1 MTTISEQIKDLTA
14 AGASSTEINT
24 WSKGK
29 LEDMIGAGIPAQEIT
44 EAFGVV
50 PFDRKNEKNYW
61 KSISSEVE
69 KEVKNFQDI
78 DFSKMESYEDIP
90 QEVNAAGAIEKFLL
104 GSDERYQFLPYVK
117 KALGAS
123 GVNKML
129 KYHTTGEF
137 GFEVDVPEP
146 EGTGFL
152 EKLTESAVG
161 LVAELPT
168 FIPGAIVGGYTAGPT
183 GAVVGGGLTA
193 GTIQGMYTEALKRGQ
208 VKNYAEWWDIFME
221 EGLSEGAK
229 TAAKLYAAYKL
240 PRALGVTSFIP
251 KTLAQSSAY
260 SAAGAVLGDGLP
272 TAEDFA
278 ITTLLF
284 APFNIKASKQKLENV
299 SAKTGKKPVDIIEDL
314 IQDRTIWEDLNST
327 NIKIP
332 RAYRD
337 VSIKEKN
344 NLSVLEKTKIEE
356 QIIKLK
362 KKKKEIYKLE
372 RKKNNKK
379 KKKNSKIYKENVLEV
394 RKKNPDS
401 NVAVINRAVSQK
413 LSDRT
418 NKKLQKNILKIQE
431 LEKKL
436 DILEPISTKDKPNK
450 IIDETRAELDK
461 SIAYDTKPRTFNT
474 KGFVDDLFYNFLDQN
489 HVYKRAVKQAEKFG
503 VKYEKEISPYENFQ
517 LLHGVK
523 GPIESFIEKG
533 AIDYKTGKNVGPA
546 LKEIFT
552 KYKIKN
558 TDLYKDFIRYSI
570 SKRAIEKNA
579 QKLETGVNI
588 KAAQK
593 FVKEN
598 PKLEAPF
605 REVVKTSELALK
617 YLYDAGVIPKEVY
630 QAALKANKDFVPFY
644 RDFIDGSGRG
654 NFSKNVRN
662 PLKIFKGSKRQ
673 IVDPFE
679 SVYNNIST
687 YITIAKRNEANLSFI
702 EMIEKVRKVNPDFF
716 PEVQISV
723 KRTKETKISAKEL
736 ESVVDNPA
744 SLKPSVAEGFSVF
757 RKESGLLKDSEIVV
771 YRNGK
776 REVWE
781 VGEAFARPTKMFD
794 KTTFQHVANFFSI
807 PSKTLRAG
815 ATGAG
820 EFIYNN
826 VARDAVS
833 GAILS
838 KGWYVPFS
846 QTLTGIAMT
855 INPLSRKLGYDKISE
870 TYQKSEALQNSLV
883 TFDRTYFNSSMK
895 EYFTNTRP
903 TNFIR
908 NLPEWFRVYTEFSEG
923 INRKGVFKY
932 AVERNL
938 KKGLSEKNAIRKA
951 AVETRDNPIDYRRM
965 GASIQS
971 LNQISAFFNARI
983 QGLNQTVKAFK
994 DRPIQTLTKTFMYV
1008 TLPSVLLWMRNHD
1021 DPDYQALPQW
1031 RKDLFWNIRVNGTY
1045 YPVAKPFELGLIFG
1059 TGPER
1064 FLDYYFDKDP
1074 KALEKFKDAVGVQTF
1089 KGLVPIPDVVK
1100 PYFETKN
1107 NRSFFFDRPIIPP
1120 GLENVPSEYQF
1131 TDFTSETMKL
1141 MAGLIRKLNGDDFS
1155 AFSSPLVL
1163 ENAWR
1168 GWTGGIGGYVLTLSD
1183 SLLDAAG
1190 IVDRSNN
1197 RKKMLSEYPIIKAIF
1212 IKNPDRNAE
1221 PITDFRKLYEPVM
1234 KRLNAARI
1242 LENRGEIEKAK
1253 IEKNK
1258 LPANWVV
1265 LEQAY
1270 RALQVQ
1276 EDVIRN
1282 INEAKD
1288 STPEEK
1294 LYFTNIVLKDMING
1308 AKLAVN
1314 KYYNK
1319 EVYTIKL
1326 DND

>member
-29 LEDMIGAGIPAQEIT
+29 VEDMIGAGIPAEKIT

-78 DFSKMESYEDIP
+78 DFSKMESIEDIP

-117 KALGAS
+117 KALGSS
-123 GVNKML
+123 GVNKMI
-129 KYHTTGEF
+129 KYHSTGEF

-152 EKLTESAVG
+152 EKLTEGAVG
-161 LVAELPT
+161 LIAELPT
-168 FIPGAIVGGYTAGPT
+168 FIPGAIVGGITSGPG
-183 GAVVGGGLTA
+183 GAVVGGGFTA

-327 NIKIP
+327 NIEIP
-332 RAYRD
+332 RAYKD
-337 VSIKEKN
+337 ISIKEKSD
-344 NLSVLEKTKIEE
+344 LSVLEKTKIEE
-356 QIIKLK
+356 QITKLK
-362 KKKKEIYKLE
+362 NKNQEIYKLE
-372 RKKNNKK
+372 REKNNQDSKVG
-379 KKKNSKIYKENVLEV
+379 SKIYKETVLEV
-394 RKKNPDS
+394 RKNNPNS
-401 NVAVINRAVSQK
+401 TVADINRAVSKK

-450 IIDETRAELDK
+450 IIDETRTELDK
-461 SIAYDTKPRTFNT
+461 SIAYDTKPRTFST

-533 AIDYKTGKNVGPA
+533 AIDYKTGEIVGPA

-588 KAAQK
+588 KSAQK

-679 SVYNNIST
+679 SIYNNIST
-687 YITIAKRNEANLSFI
+687 YITIAKRNESNLSFI
-702 EMIEKVRKVNPDFF
+702 EMVEKVRKLHPKDRMGGDIF
-716 PEVQISV
+716 PEVQLSV
-723 KRTKETKISAKEL
+723 KRTKETKISTKEL
-736 ESVVDNPA
+736 ESIVDNPT

-781 VGEAFARPTKMFD
+781 VGEDFARPTKMFD

-838 KGWYVPFS
+838 KGWYPPFA

-855 INPLSRKLGYDKISE
+855 INPLARKLGYDKIAE
-870 TYQKSEALQNSLV
+870 KYQKSEALQNSLV

-903 TNFIR
+903 TNIIK
-908 NLPEWFRVYTEFSEG
+908 NLPEFFRVYTEFSEG

-938 KKGLSEKNAIRKA
+938 KEGLSEKNAIRKA

-1021 DPDYQALPQW
+1021 DPDYQSLPQW

-1045 YPVAKPFELGLIFG
+1045 YPVAKPFEIGLIFG
-1059 TGPER
+1059 TGAER

-1074 KALEKFKDAVGVQTF
+1074 KALEKFKNAVGVQTF
-1089 KGLVPIPDVVK
+1089 KGLIPIPDVIK

-1107 NRSFFFDRPIIPP
+1107 NSNIQI
-1120 GLENVPSEYQF
+1120 
-1131 TDFTSETMKL
+1131 
-1141 MAGLIRKLNGDDFS
+1141 
-1155 AFSSPLVL
+1155 
-1163 ENAWR
+1163 
-1168 GWTGGIGGYVLTLSD
+1168 
-1183 SLLDAAG
+1183 LL
-1190 IVDRSNN
+1190 
-1197 RKKMLSEYPIIKAIF
+1197 
-1212 IKNPDRNAE
+1212 
-1221 PITDFRKLYEPVM
+1221 
-1234 KRLNAARI
+1234 
-1242 LENRGEIEKAK
+1242 
-1253 IEKNK
+1253 
-1258 LPANWVV
+1258 
-1265 LEQAY
+1265 
-1270 RALQVQ
+1270 
-1276 EDVIRN
+1276 
-1282 INEAKD
+1282 
-1288 STPEEK
+1288 
-1294 LYFTNIVLKDMING
+1294 LKQ
-1308 AKLAVN
+1308 
-1314 KYYNK
+1314 
-1319 EVYTIKL
+1319 
-1326 DND
+1326 

>member
-1 MTTISEQIKDLTA
+1 MTVISEQIKDLTA
-14 AGASSTEINT
+14 AGVSTQEINE

-29 LEDMIGAGIPAQEIT
+29 VEDMIGAGIPAKEIT

-69 KEVKNFQDI
+69 KEVENFQDI
-78 DFSKMESYEDIP
+78 NFSKMESIEDIP
-90 QEVNAAGAIEKFLL
+90 KEVNAAGAIEKFLL

-137 GFEVDVPEP
+137 GFEVDMPQP

-168 FIPGAIVGGYTAGPT
+168 FIPGAAIGGLTSGPG
-183 GAVVGGGLTA
+183 GAVVGGGFTA
-193 GTIQGMYTEALKRGQ
+193 GAIQGMYTEALAKGQ

-240 PRALGVTSFIP
+240 PSALGVTSFIP
-251 KTLAQSSAY
+251 KTLLQSSGY
-260 SAAGAVLGDGLP
+260 TAAGAVLGDGLP

-299 SAKTGKKPVDIIEDL
+299 SKKTGKKPVDIIEDL

-327 NIKIP
+327 NIEIP
-332 RAYRD
+332 RAYKD
-337 VSIKEKN
+337 ISIKEKTD
-344 NLSVLEKTKIEE
+344 LSLLEKTKIEE
-356 QIIKLK
+356 KITELK
-362 KKKKEIYKLE
+362 NKNQEIYKLE
-372 RKKNNKK
+372 REKNNKDGKTTSEFYVNLK
-379 KKKNSKIYKENVLEV
+379 KKLIKENPEISQLEIV
-394 RKKNPDS
+394 ETVKRELS
-401 NVAVINRAVSQK
+401 N
-413 LSDRT
+413 RT

-450 IIDETRAELDK
+450 IIDETRTELDK
-461 SIAYDTKPRTFNT
+461 SIAYETKQRTFDT

-533 AIDYKTGKNVGPA
+533 AIDYKTGEIVGPA
-546 LKEIFT
+546 LKSIFT
-552 KYKIKN
+552 KYKINN

-570 SKRAIEKNA
+570 SKRAIEKSS

-588 KAAQK
+588 KAAEK

-598 PKLEAPF
+598 PKFEAPF
-605 REVVKTSELALK
+605 REVVKTSELSLK
-617 YLYDAGVIPKEVY
+617 YLYDAGVIPKETY

-662 PLKIFKGSKRQ
+662 PLKFFKGSKRQ

-716 PEVQISV
+716 PEVQLSV

-794 KTTFQHVANFFSI
+794 KTTFQHIANFFSI
-807 PSKTLRAG
+807 PSRTLRAG

-855 INPLSRKLGYDKISE
+855 INPLSRKTGYDKISE
-870 TYQKSEALQNSLV
+870 KYQKSEALQNSLV
-883 TFDRTYFNSSMK
+883 TFDRTYFNQSMK

-903 TNFIR
+903 TNIIK
-908 NLPEWFRVYTEFSEG
+908 NLPEFFRIYTEFSEG

-1021 DPDYQALPQW
+1021 DPDYQSLPQW

-1045 YPVAKPFELGLIFG
+1045 YPIAKPFEIGLIFG
-1059 TGPER
+1059 TGAER

-1089 KGLVPIPDVVK
+1089 KGLIPIPDVVK

-1107 NRSFFFDRPIIPP
+1107 NRSFFFDRPIIPA
-1120 GLENVPSEYQF
+1120 GLENIPSEYQY
-1131 TDFTSETMKL
+1131 TDFTSETTKL
-1141 MAGLIRKLNGDDFS
+1141 IAGLIRKLNGDDFS

-1168 GWTGGIGGYVLTLSD
+1168 GWTGGIGGYVLALSD

-1234 KRLNAARI
+1234 KRINAKRI

-1253 IEKNK
+1253 IEQDK
-1258 LPANWVV
+1258 LPANWVA
-1265 LEQAY
+1265 LERAY
-1270 RALQVQ
+1270 RALQLQ

-1282 INEAKD
+1282 INEGTKN
-1288 STPEEK
+1288 PEEK
-1294 LYFTNIVLKDMING
+1294 LYLINIVLKDMING
-1308 AKLAVN
+1308 AKEAVN
-1314 KYYNK
+1314 QYYNK
-1319 EVYTIKL
+1319 DVYTIKL

>member
-14 AGASSTEINT
+14 AGVSTEEINK
-24 WSKGK
+24 WSQEKV
-29 LEDMIGAGIPAQEIT
+29 LDMVGAGVPPEKIS

-61 KSISSEVE
+61 KSISQEVE
-69 KEVKNFQDI
+69 NDIKKFDNI
-78 DFSKMESYEDIP
+78 DFSKMESIEDIP
-90 QEVNAAGAIEKFLL
+90 KEVNAAERIEKFLL
-104 GSDERYQFLPYVK
+104 GSDQRYQFLPYVER
-117 KALGAS
+117 ALGNS
-123 GVNKML
+123 GTNKII
-129 KYHTTGEF
+129 KYHSNGEW
-137 GFEVDVPEP
+137 GFEVDLPEP

-152 EKLTESAVG
+152 EKLTEGFTG
-161 LVAELPT
+161 LIGELPT
-168 FIPGAIVGGYTAGPT
+168 FIPGAAVGGITGGPG
-183 GAVVGGGLTA
+183 GAVIGGGLSA
-193 GTIQGMYTEALKRGQ
+193 GVIQGMYTEALEKGQ

-240 PRALGVTSFIP
+240 PSALGVTSFIP

-260 SAAGAVLGDGLP
+260 TAAGTVLGDGLP

-284 APFNIKASKQKLENV
+284 APFNVKASKKKLNNV
-299 SAKTGKKPVDIIEDL
+299 SAKTGKKPIDIVDNL
-314 IQDRTIWEDLNST
+314 IKDRTIWEDLNST

-337 VSIKEKN
+337 ISIKEKET
-344 NLSVLEKTKIEE
+344 VLESIT
-356 QIIKLK
+356 
-362 KKKKEIYKLE
+362 
-372 RKKNNKK
+372 
-379 KKKNSKIYKENVLEV
+379 
-394 RKKNPDS
+394 
-401 NVAVINRAVSQK
+401 
-413 LSDRT
+413 
-418 NKKLQKNILKIQE
+418 
-431 LEKKL
+431 
-436 DILEPISTKDKPNK
+436 TKDKADK
-450 IIDETRAELDK
+450 VIDQTRSELDK
-461 SIAYDTKPRTFNT
+461 SIAYDTRPRTFSM
-474 KGFVDDLFYNFLDQN
+474 KGFIDDLFYNFVDQN

-503 VKYEKEISPYENFQ
+503 VKYEKEMSPYENFQ

-533 AIDYKTGKNVGPA
+533 AVNYKTGEIVGPA
-546 LKEIFT
+546 LKQIFV
-552 KYKIKN
+552 KYKIN
-558 TDLYKDFIRYSI
+558 NLDLYKDFIRYAI

-588 KAAQK
+588 QAAKK

-598 PKLEAPF
+598 SKFEAPF
-605 REVVKTSELALK
+605 REAVKTSELALK
-617 YLYDAGVIPKEVY
+617 YLHDAGVIPKEVY
-630 QAALKANKDFVPFY
+630 EAALKANKDFVPFY

-662 PLKIFKGSKRQ
+662 PLKFFKGSKRQ

-679 SVYNNIST
+679 SIYNNIST

-702 EMIEKVRKVNPDFF
+702 EMIEKVRKVNKDFF
-716 PEVQISV
+716 PEVQLSV

-736 ESVVDNPA
+736 ESIVDNPA
-744 SLKPSVAEGFSVF
+744 NLKASVADGFSVF
-757 RKESGLLKDSEIVV
+757 RKESGLLKDTEIVV

-781 VGEAFARPTKMFD
+781 VGEFFARPTKMFD
-794 KTTFQHVANFFSI
+794 KTTFQHIANFFSI
-807 PSKTLRAG
+807 PSRTLRAG
-815 ATGAG
+815 ATGSA
-820 EFIYNN
+820 EFMYNN
-826 VARDAVS
+826 VPRDAVS

-838 KGWYVPFS
+838 KGWYLPFS
-846 QTLTGIAMT
+846 QTLIGVAMT
-855 INPLSRKLGYDKISE
+855 IKPVARVLGYDKIAE
-870 TYQKSEALQNSLV
+870 KYARSEALQNSLV
-883 TFDRTYFNSSMK
+883 TFDRTYFNPSMK

-903 TNFIR
+903 INVIK

-932 AVERNL
+932 AVEKNL
-938 KKGLSEKNAIRKA
+938 KKGLSEEVAIKKA

-965 GASIQS
+965 GASIQG

-983 QGLNQTVKAFK
+983 QGLNQAIKAYK
-994 DRPIQTLTKTFMYV
+994 DRPIQTLAKTFMYV

-1021 DPDYQALPQW
+1021 DPDYQSLPQW
-1031 RKDLFWNIRVNGTY
+1031 RKDLFWNIRINGTY
-1045 YPVAKPFELGLIFG
+1045 YPIAKPFEIGLIFG
-1059 TGPER
+1059 TGAER
-1064 FLDYYFDKDP
+1064 FLDYYFDQDP
-1074 KALEKFKDAVGVQTF
+1074 KAIDKFKNAVAVQTF
-1089 KGLVPIPDVVK
+1089 KGLIPIPDVIK

-1107 NRSFFFDRPIIPP
+1107 NRSFFFDRPIIPG
-1120 GLENVPSEYQF
+1120 GLENVPSEYQY
-1131 TDFTSETMKL
+1131 TDFTSETTKL
-1141 MAGLIRKLNGDDFS
+1141 IAGLIRKINGDDFS

-1168 GWTGGIGGYVLTLSD
+1168 GWTGGIGGYILALSD

-1190 IVDRSNN
+1190 IIDRSKN

-1221 PITDFRKLYEPVM
+1221 PITDFRELYEPIK
-1234 KRLNAARI
+1234 KRINAARI
-1242 LENRGEIEKAK
+1242 LQNKGEIDKAK
-1253 IEKNK
+1253 KEQEK
-1258 LPANWVV
+1258 LPKNWVA

-1276 EDVIRN
+1276 EDIIRN

-1288 STPEEK
+1288 SSPEQK
-1294 LYFTNIVLKDMING
+1294 LYLTNIVLKQMIDG
-1308 AKLAVN
+1308 AKLAIN

-1326 DND
+1326 DNE

>member
-1 MTTISEQIKDLTA
+1 MTVISEQIKDLTA
-14 AGASSTEINT
+14 AGVSTQEINE

-29 LEDMIGAGIPAQEIT
+29 VEDMIGAGIPAEEIT

-69 KEVKNFQDI
+69 KEVENFQDI
-78 DFSKMESYEDIP
+78 NFSKMKSIEDIP
-90 QEVNAAGAIEKFLL
+90 KEVNAAGAIEKYLL
-104 GSDERYQFLPYVK
+104 GTDERYQFLPYVK

-137 GFEVDVPEP
+137 GFEVDMPQP

-168 FIPGAIVGGYTAGPT
+168 FIPGAAIGGLTGGP
-183 GAVVGGGLTA
+183 GAAVVGGGLSA
-193 GTIQGMYTEALKRGQ
+193 GIVQGMYTEALAKGQ

-240 PRALGVTSFIP
+240 PSAIGATSFIP
-251 KTLAQSSAY
+251 KTLAQSSGY
-260 SAAGAVLGDGLP
+260 SAAGVALGDGLP

-284 APFNIKASKQKLENV
+284 APFNVKSSKKKLENV
-299 SAKTGKKPVDIIEDL
+299 STKTGKKPVNIIEDL

-337 VSIKEKN
+337 VSIKEKD
-344 NLSVLEKTKIEE
+344 
-356 QIIKLK
+356 IK
-362 KKKKEIYKLE
+362 
-372 RKKNNKK
+372 
-379 KKKNSKIYKENVLEV
+379 
-394 RKKNPDS
+394 
-401 NVAVINRAVSQK
+401 
-413 LSDRT
+413 
-418 NKKLQKNILKIQE
+418 
-431 LEKKL
+431 
-436 DILEPISTKDKPNK
+436 LEPISTKDKPNK

-461 SIAYDTKPRTFNT
+461 SIAYETKQRTFDT

-533 AIDYKTGKNVGPA
+533 AIDYKTGEIVGPA
-546 LKEIFT
+546 LKGIFT
-552 KYKIKN
+552 KYKIN
-558 TDLYKDFIRYSI
+558 SIDLYNDFKRYSI
-570 SKRAIEKNA
+570 SKRAIEKNN
-579 QKLETGVNI
+579 QGFETGVPI
-588 KAAQK
+588 KAAEK

-605 REVVKTSELALK
+605 REAVKTSELALK

-630 QAALKANKDFVPFY
+630 QAALKANKDFVPFF

-662 PLKIFKGSKRQ
+662 PLKFFKGSKRK
-673 IVDPFE
+673 IIDPFE
-679 SVYNNIST
+679 SIYNNIST

-716 PEVQISV
+716 PEIQLSV

-794 KTTFQHVANFFSI
+794 KTTFQHIANFFSI
-807 PSKTLRAG
+807 PSRTLRAG

-838 KGWYVPFS
+838 KGWYPPFA

-855 INPLSRKLGYDKISE
+855 INPLSRKTGYDKISE
-870 TYQKSEALQNSLV
+870 TYQRSEALQNSLV
-883 TFDRTYFNSSMK
+883 TFDRTYFNQSMK

-903 TNFIR
+903 TNIIK
-908 NLPEWFRVYTEFSEG
+908 NLPEFFRIYTEFSEG

-951 AVETRDNPIDYRRM
+951 SVETRDNPIDYRRM

-994 DRPIQTLTKTFMYV
+994 DRPVQTLAKTFMYV

-1045 YPVAKPFELGLIFG
+1045 YPIAKPFEIGLIFG
-1059 TGPER
+1059 TGAER

-1074 KALEKFKDAVGVQTF
+1074 KALEKFKNAVGVQTF
-1089 KGLVPIPDVVK
+1089 KGLIPIPDVVK

-1141 MAGLIRKLNGDDFS
+1141 IAGLIRKLNGDDFS

-1234 KRLNAARI
+1234 KRINAKRI
-1242 LENRGEIEKAK
+1242 LENKGEIEKAK
-1253 IEKNK
+1253 IEQDK
-1258 LPANWVV
+1258 LPANWVA
-1265 LEQAY
+1265 LERAY

-1282 INEAKD
+1282 INEGTKN
-1288 STPEEK
+1288 PEEK
-1294 LYFTNIVLKDMING
+1294 LYLINIVLKDMING

-1314 KYYNK
+1314 QYYNK

>member
-1 MTTISEQIKDLTA
+1 MTVISEQIKDLTA
-14 AGASSTEINT
+14 AGVSTQEINE

-29 LEDMIGAGIPAQEIT
+29 VEDMIGAGIPAEEIT

-69 KEVKNFQDI
+69 KEVENFQDI
-78 DFSKMESYEDIP
+78 NFSKMKSIEDIP
-90 QEVNAAGAIEKFLL
+90 KEVNAAGAIEKYLL
-104 GSDERYQFLPYVK
+104 GTDERYQFLPYVK
-117 KALGAS
+117 KALGSS

-137 GFEVDVPEP
+137 GFEVDMPQP

-168 FIPGAIVGGYTAGPT
+168 FIPGAAIGGLTGGP
-183 GAVVGGGLTA
+183 GAAVVGGGLSA
-193 GTIQGMYTEALKRGQ
+193 GIVQGMYTEALAKGQ
-208 VKNYAEWWDIFME
+208 VKNYAEWWDMFME

-240 PRALGVTSFIP
+240 PSAIGATSFIP
-251 KTLAQSSAY
+251 KTLAQSSGY
-260 SAAGAVLGDGLP
+260 SAAGVALGDGLP

-284 APFNIKASKQKLENV
+284 APFNVKSSKKKLENV
-299 SAKTGKKPVDIIEDL
+299 STKTGKKPVNIIEDL

-337 VSIKEKN
+337 VSIKEKD
-344 NLSVLEKTKIEE
+344 
-356 QIIKLK
+356 IK
-362 KKKKEIYKLE
+362 
-372 RKKNNKK
+372 
-379 KKKNSKIYKENVLEV
+379 
-394 RKKNPDS
+394 
-401 NVAVINRAVSQK
+401 
-413 LSDRT
+413 
-418 NKKLQKNILKIQE
+418 
-431 LEKKL
+431 
-436 DILEPISTKDKPNK
+436 LEPISTKDKPNK

-461 SIAYDTKPRTFNT
+461 SIAYETKQRTFDT

-533 AIDYKTGKNVGPA
+533 AIDYKTGEIVGPA
-546 LKEIFT
+546 LKGIFT
-552 KYKIKN
+552 KYKIN
-558 TDLYKDFIRYSI
+558 SIDLYNDFKRYSI
-570 SKRAIEKNA
+570 SKRAIEKNN
-579 QKLETGVNI
+579 QGFETGVPI
-588 KAAQK
+588 KAAEK

-605 REVVKTSELALK
+605 REAVKTSELALK

-630 QAALKANKDFVPFY
+630 QAALKANKDFVPFF

-662 PLKIFKGSKRQ
+662 PLKFFKGSKRK
-673 IVDPFE
+673 IIDPFE
-679 SVYNNIST
+679 SIYNNIST

-716 PEVQISV
+716 PEVQLSV

-794 KTTFQHVANFFSI
+794 KTTFQHIANFFSI
-807 PSKTLRAG
+807 PSRTLRAG

-838 KGWYVPFS
+838 KGWYPPFA

-855 INPLSRKLGYDKISE
+855 INPLSRKTGYDKISE
-870 TYQKSEALQNSLV
+870 TYQRSEALQNSLV
-883 TFDRTYFNSSMK
+883 TFDRTYFNQSMK

-903 TNFIR
+903 TNIIK
-908 NLPEWFRVYTEFSEG
+908 NLPEFFRIYTEFSEG

-951 AVETRDNPIDYRRM
+951 SVETRDNPIDYRRM

-994 DRPIQTLTKTFMYV
+994 DRPVQTLAKTFMYV

-1045 YPVAKPFELGLIFG
+1045 YPIAKPFEIGLIFG
-1059 TGPER
+1059 TGAER

-1074 KALEKFKDAVGVQTF
+1074 KALEKFKNAVGVQTF
-1089 KGLVPIPDVVK
+1089 KGLIPIPDVVK

-1141 MAGLIRKLNGDDFS
+1141 IAGLIRKLNGDDFS

-1234 KRLNAARI
+1234 KRINAKRI

-1253 IEKNK
+1253 IEQDK
-1258 LPANWVV
+1258 LPSNWVA
-1265 LEQAY
+1265 LERAY

-1282 INEAKD
+1282 INEGTKN
-1288 STPEEK
+1288 PEEK
-1294 LYFTNIVLKDMING
+1294 LYLINIVLKDMING

-1314 KYYNK
+1314 QYYNK

>member
-29 LEDMIGAGIPAQEIT
+29 VEDMIGAGIPAEKIT

-78 DFSKMESYEDIP
+78 DFSKMESIEDIP
-90 QEVNAAGAIEKFLL
+90 QEINAAGAIEKFLL

-117 KALGAS
+117 KALGSS
-123 GVNKML
+123 GVNKMI
-129 KYHTTGEF
+129 KYHSTGEF

-152 EKLTESAVG
+152 EKLTEGAVG

-168 FIPGAIVGGYTAGPT
+168 FIPGAIAGGLTAGPG
-183 GAVVGGGLTA
+183 GAVVGGGFTA
-193 GTIQGMYTEALKRGQ
+193 GAIQGMYTEALAKGQ
-208 VKNYAEWWDIFME
+208 VKNYAEWWDIFIE

-240 PRALGVTSFIP
+240 PSALGVTSFIP

-327 NIKIP
+327 NIEIP
-332 RAYRD
+332 RAYKD
-337 VSIKEKN
+337 VSIKQKD
-344 NLSVLEKTKIEE
+344 
-356 QIIKLK
+356 IK
-362 KKKKEIYKLE
+362 
-372 RKKNNKK
+372 
-379 KKKNSKIYKENVLEV
+379 
-394 RKKNPDS
+394 
-401 NVAVINRAVSQK
+401 
-413 LSDRT
+413 
-418 NKKLQKNILKIQE
+418 
-431 LEKKL
+431 
-436 DILEPISTKDKPNK
+436 LEPISTKDKPNK
-450 IIDETRAELDK
+450 IIDETRTELDK
-461 SIAYDTKPRTFNT
+461 SIAYDTKPRTFST
-474 KGFVDDLFYNFLDQN
+474 KGFIDDLFYNFIDQN

-533 AIDYKTGKNVGPA
+533 AIDYKTGEIVGPA
-546 LKEIFT
+546 LKSIFT
-552 KYKIKN
+552 KYKINN

-570 SKRAIEKNA
+570 SKRAIEKSS

-588 KAAQK
+588 KAAEK

-605 REVVKTSELALK
+605 REVVKTSELSLK
-617 YLYDAGVIPKEVY
+617 YLYDAGVIPKETY

-644 RDFIDGSGRG
+644 RDFVDGSGRG

-662 PLKIFKGSKRQ
+662 PLKFFKGSKRQ

-679 SVYNNIST
+679 SIYNNIST

-702 EMIEKVRKVNPDFF
+702 EMIEKVRKLHPKDRMGGDIF
-716 PEVQISV
+716 PEVQLSV

-807 PSKTLRAG
+807 PSRTLRAG

-826 VARDAVS
+826 VARDATS

-838 KGWYVPFS
+838 KGWYPPFS

-855 INPLSRKLGYDKISE
+855 INPLSRKTGYDKIAE
-870 TYQKSEALQNSLV
+870 KYQKSEALQNSLV
-883 TFDRTYFNSSMK
+883 TLDRTYFNQSTK

-903 TNFIR
+903 TNIIK
-908 NLPEWFRVYTEFSEG
+908 NLPEFFRIYTEFSEG

-971 LNQISAFFNARI
+971 FNQISAFFNARI

-994 DRPIQTLTKTFMYV
+994 DRPVQTLAKTFMYV
-1008 TLPSVLLWMRNHD
+1008 TLPSILLWMRNHD
-1021 DPDYQALPQW
+1021 DPDYQSLPQW
-1031 RKDLFWNIRVNGTY
+1031 RKDLFWNVRVNGTY
-1045 YPVAKPFELGLIFG
+1045 YPIAKPFEIGLIFG
-1059 TGPER
+1059 TGAER
-1064 FLDYYFDKDP
+1064 FLDYYFDQDP

-1089 KGLVPIPDVVK
+1089 KGLVPIPDFLK
-1100 PYFETKN
+1100 PFYEAWQNK
-1107 NRSFFFDRPIIPP
+1107 SFFFDRPIIPA
-1120 GLENVPSEYQF
+1120 GLENVPSEYQY
-1131 TDFTSETMKL
+1131 TDFTSETTKL
-1141 MAGLIRKLNGDDFS
+1141 IAGLIRKLNGDDFS

-1168 GWTGGIGGYVLTLSD
+1168 GWTGGIGGYVLALSD

-1190 IVDRSNN
+1190 IVDRSKN

-1221 PITDFRKLYEPVM
+1221 PITDFRELYEPVM

-1253 IEKNK
+1253 IEKDK

-1265 LEQAY
+1265 LERAY

-1288 STPEEK
+1288 SNPEEK
-1294 LYFTNIVLKDMING
+1294 LYLTNIVLKDMING

-1314 KYYNK
+1314 QYYNK
-1319 EVYTIKL
+1319 EVYAIKL